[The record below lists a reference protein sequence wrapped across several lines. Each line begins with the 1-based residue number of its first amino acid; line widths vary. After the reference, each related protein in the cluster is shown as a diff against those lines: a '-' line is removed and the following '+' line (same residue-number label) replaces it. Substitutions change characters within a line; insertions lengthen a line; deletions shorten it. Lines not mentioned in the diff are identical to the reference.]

1 MVGVYR
7 MSSRTVIAASH
18 APAPFEHHSCRTH
31 PYPSG
36 WHSRRSMTQARSFHF
51 PDDQAQRR
59 HAFTLPTRGFRSLP
73 AESFGLGSRPS
84 MPCLGAIPPLPSPIV
99 RRGASIFAAPPSIH
113 PSQFMRLRPATPR
126 WIFAVPYRNGG
137 PVRVCRWARLFALLL
152 PVATFVGCATGRL
165 NNPFE
170 TAARKQS
177 PSATAQ
183 GKSAR
188 DTDARKVAGVAS
200 KGQPGASETRSAGGL
215 DKGASSVVAASSP
228 NDKTSP
234 VGPQDSLRSETSE
247 RALAGVATPAGASR
261 GASLDAETLA
271 LIDRELRDA
280 SPDERSALFHELKSV
295 HPQMVR
301 EILRIRRMGIQYRE
315 QQRAVAQSTAPPPS
329 GVETA
334 SHQDAAGPRMSS
346 DPGLGQN
353 PWEIGAVRHT
363 TARAPLGGHTATVDS
378 ERTPLSRTPD
388 SPSSIVAPADMT
400 VAAHAPATSP
410 NSPAPPPSE
419 AGPRGSPAEVAQA
432 MGTAPGSVPPTVPP
446 TSPVQTAAA
455 SVPVDAAPLPD
466 PGRRSAPLVPGQ
478 YDVPPAQGWVA
489 AVPGKAAS
497 VAQPVVANVQRALQ
511 DLSRPIRPGA
521 TPATGKEPSPP
532 PSGNGPPVAADGS
545 PAAEARP
552 GEPAPAPE
560 LVRLIDAMERFTA
573 SIKPGTTPEEQQF
586 FIEQHVYLRMLYLIA
601 SRHERALQAIP
612 GIPTADQEFWQ
623 QTLWG
628 IANYFDTENLPR
640 DTDRATQTVAQFAT
654 AISRLQQKAQLKI
667 RNTHFCRRIDSYGS
681 YERFDRD
688 DFTPGQPVL
697 LYTEI
702 ENFHTE
708 PTSDG
713 RHRTLLKSTL
723 EVFRPGPNGELVDRF
738 EFPATEDLCR
748 NPRRDYFHSYEF
760 TIPTKLGLGPHVLK
774 LTLEDQLTRKVA
786 TYSVNF
792 TVR

>member
-1 MVGVYR
+1 MR
-7 MSSRTVIAASH
+7 FRPS
-18 APAPFEHHSCRTH
+18 TH
-31 PYPSG
+31 
-36 WHSRRSMTQARSFHF
+36 
-51 PDDQAQRR
+51 
-59 HAFTLPTRGFRSLP
+59 RSLVSVP
-73 AESFGLGSRPS
+73 LGN
-84 MPCLGAIPPLPSPIV
+84 
-99 RRGASIFAAPPSIH
+99 AAPSRA
-113 PSQFMRLRPATPR
+113 S
-126 WIFAVPYRNGG
+126 
-137 PVRVCRWARLFALLL
+137 RWARLIALLL
-152 PVATFVGCATGRL
+152 PVASLIGCASGRL

-170 TAARKQS
+170 TAARKLS
-177 PSATAQ
+177 PPATTE
-183 GKSAR
+183 GKVSR
-188 DTDARKVAGVAS
+188 DTDARKVAGLS
-200 KGQPGASETRSAGGL
+200 GQTPPVSSETKAAGGL
-215 DKGASSVVAASSP
+215 DKGASALTAASP
-228 NDKTSP
+228 PVDKGSAADKQ
-234 VGPQDSLRSETSE
+234 GPARSVAVD
-247 RALAGVATPAGASR
+247 RAATGVATTAGASKST
-261 GASLDAETLA
+261 SLDAETLA
-271 LIDRELRDA
+271 LIDRELSDA
-280 SPDERSALFHELKSV
+280 APDERSALFHELKSV

-315 QQRAVAQSTAPPPS
+315 QQRAVAQSTAPATS
-329 GVETA
+329 DVQTA
-334 SHQDAAGPRMSS
+334 SHQEGTAPRMAS

-363 TARAPLGGHTATVDS
+363 AARAPLGGHTATADS
-378 ERTPLSRTPD
+378 DGSPLSRAPE
-388 SPSSIVAPADMT
+388 SPSAIVRPAEGG
-400 VAAHAPATSP
+400 VAAHTASTAVTTSP
-410 NSPAPPPSE
+410 VSATPSPSE
-419 AGPRGSPAEVAQA
+419 AGPNTAPSVVAQA
-432 MGTAPGSVPPTVPP
+432 VAVGTVPGAVPP
-446 TSPVQTAAA
+446 TSPVQTAGA
-455 SVPVDAAPLPD
+455 SIPADAAPLPD
-466 PGRRSAPLVPGQ
+466 PGRRTAPLVPGQ
-478 YDVPPAQGWVA
+478 YEVPPAQGWVA

-521 TPATGKEPSPP
+521 TPAIGKEAGSATPGTTPP
-532 PSGNGPPVAADGS
+532 TSDEGA
-545 PAAEARP
+545 PAAEGRP

-612 GIPTADQEFWQ
+612 GIPAADQEFWQ

-628 IANYFDTENLPR
+628 IANYFDTEHLPR

-667 RNTHFCRRIDSYGS
+667 RNTHFCRRIDNYGS